1 MHSKGTSN
9 RKAIARGAACLLLLA
24 FALPPAGA
32 ATPSIGAGARHTLAL
47 GADGRVRTWGDDSAG
62 VLGIGR
68 ALSSGLPAAVA
79 GASGI
84 TAIAAGASHVLALK
98 GDRTVIAWGSNAN
111 GQVGDGTTTQRS
123 TPVPV
128 RGLADVVQ
136 ISAGGGA
143 SLARTADGRAWEWG
157 GSLVPTRVEGLDD
170 VVEVSAGSRF
180 MLARRGDGTVWAWG
194 SNDRG
199 QLGDGTRGEPFAWYP
214 TPRRVSGLANVTRLS
229 AGGDHALALRAD
241 GTVWAW
247 GANGRGESG
256 DGSGIDRLVPAPV
269 AGLAGIASISAGY
282 GHSTVIREDGAAFA
296 WGANGYAE
304 LGDGTYIDRPSPV
317 RIAALDG
324 AVALSTGFLHSFALA
339 PAGTFLA
346 WGTNDRGQLGH
357 ASLAHPL
364 APVPVPGLSGFRA
377 VSVGD
382 LFTAALKEDGT
393 VWTWGDNAFGQLGNS
408 AFTFRTT
415 ASAVTLE
422 GVAKI
427 ASGGFH
433 AVALKADGS
442 VFAWGDS
449 RAAQIGDGE
458 SVNRSAPVAVR
469 GLGAGSGVRDV
480 AAGGIHTLALEAAG
494 TVLSWGDNFSSQL
507 GPRENADTSIPSRI
521 AGLAGVAAISAGGAH
536 SVALKADGTVWTW
549 GHNHR
554 GQLGDGTRSALYQG
568 RLAPAA
574 VAGIS
579 GASAI
584 SAGGSHT
591 VVLKADGT
599 LWAWGANSYGQLG
612 DGTFEDRLAPVR
624 VARDLAGVVAISAG
638 DSHTLALTGD
648 GAVWA
653 WGANWNYRLG
663 DATSTDRAVPVPV
676 AGVSGIVAISAS
688 SHSVA
693 LRGDGSVWA
702 WGGNETGQLG
712 DGTLVDREA
721 AGVALREGGAGS
733 IAGNDW
739 FLDLD
744 PAAAGSIP
752 ADKVPVFLLVAS
764 PSAADIT
771 ASVRFRPEDVG
782 DTNGNVYVF
791 AVAPATI
798 VKGGQDAKAMRI
810 GVAKGAAAKADAPV
824 ACVLAQLSQAGD
836 MVAVTAD
843 QLQAYL
849 TGVFS
854 AQGAS
859 VTILNGVPTVDR
871 RRRHVLRGLRRER
884 RRDDRRGDQP
894 QRGHRAGQPRL
905 RAAGRR
911 RTGWW
916 WNPLE
921 DGRGFSLEVRGNNIF
936 FAAFLYDVSGRSTW
950 YVSTGPGV
958 AGRVLL
964 RRRPAERARRPD
976 AGRRLPGIPG
986 ARERRPDHDHLQQ
999 REHRHDRVAG
1009 RHRADPALQHRAQR
1023 AEPRARRRGSR
1034 RTAGGGTSRRPAAA
1048 SSWSGRAATSTS
1060 PATCTTTRA
1069 TPCGTSRRGR
1079 SAARPRRAPSRAT
1092 GGASATARRSPGAW
1106 KPNTRLSDNV
1116 APVTIQFNGPDTAT
1130 HDAAGRAHHDPDT
1143 PPVLNHRGMT
1153 RQRVAGRVP
1162 GRREASPPLF
1172 HPASRSV
1179 GSTARG
1185 ACGSSPASAA

>member
-1 MHSKGTSN
+1 MPSAS
-9 RKAIARGAACLLLLA
+9 
-24 FALPPAGA
+24 A
-32 ATPSIGAGARHTLAL
+32 ATPSVGAGARHTLAL

-68 ALSSGLPAAVA
+68 ALSSGQPAAVA

-84 TAIAAGASHVLALK
+84 TAIAAGDSHVLALK
-98 GDRTVIAWGSNAN
+98 GDRTVIAWGNNAN

-128 RGLADVVQ
+128 TGLANVVQ
-136 ISAGGGA
+136 VAAGGGA

-157 GSLVPTRVEGLDD
+157 RSTVPTRVEGLDD
-170 VVEVSAGSRF
+170 VVEISAGSRF
-180 MLARRGDGTVWAWG
+180 MLARLGDGTVWAWG

-199 QLGDGTRGEPFAWYP
+199 QLGDGTRGEPYAWYP
-214 TPRRVSGLANVTRLS
+214 TPRRVSGLANVTRIS

-241 GTVWAW
+241 GSVWAW
-247 GANGRGESG
+247 GANGRGETG
-256 DGSGIDRLVPAPV
+256 DGTGTDRLVPAPV
-269 AGLAGIASISAGY
+269 DGLAGIASISAGY
-282 GHSTVIREDGAAFA
+282 GHSTAIRGDGAAFA

-324 AVALSTGFLHSFALA
+324 AVAISTGFLHAFALT

-357 ASLAHPL
+357 ASLTHPL
-364 APVPVPGLSGFRA
+364 TPVPVPGLSGFRA

-382 LFTAALKEDGT
+382 LFTVALKEDGT

-415 ASAVTLE
+415 ASAVALE
-422 GVAKI
+422 GVARI

-442 VFAWGDS
+442 VVAWGDS
-449 RAAQIGDGE
+449 RAGQIGDGE
-458 SVNRSAPVAVR
+458 SVNRSAPVTVR
-469 GLGAGSGVRDV
+469 GLGPGSSVRDV

-494 TVLSWGDNFSSQL
+494 TVLSWGDNYSSQL
-507 GPRENADTSIPSRI
+507 GPRESGDTSVPARI
-521 AGLAGVAAISAGGAH
+521 TGLADVAAISAGGAH
-536 SVALKADGTVWTW
+536 SVALKTDGTVWTW

-574 VAGIS
+574 VAGMAGVKS
-579 GASAI
+579 V

-591 VVLKADGT
+591 VALKSDGT
-599 LWAWGANSYGQLG
+599 LWAWGANSSGQLG

-663 DATSTDRAVPVPV
+663 DATSTDRAVPVQA
-676 AGVSGIVAISAS
+676 AGVSGVVAISAS

-693 LRGDGSVWA
+693 LRRDGSVWA

-712 DGTLVDREA
+712 DGTLVDRES
-721 AGVALREGGAGS
+721 AGIALREGGAGS

-744 PAAAGSIP
+744 PAAAGAIP

-782 DTNGNVYVF
+782 ETGNVYVF
-791 AVAPATI
+791 AVAPASI
-798 VKGGQDAKAMRI
+798 VKGGRDPKAMRI
-810 GVAKGAAAKADAPV
+810 GVAKGPAAKADAPV
-824 ACVLAQLSQAGD
+824 ACVLAQLSQAGQ

-849 TGVFS
+849 TGVLS

-859 VTILNGVPTVDR
+859 VSILNGVPAVTVAGSTFFVGYGSSGSSMIDAGIN
-871 RRRHVLRGLRRER
+871 RGAVTVPGSLAC
-884 RRDDRRGDQP
+884 QP
-894 QRGHRAGQPRL
+894 GPPQK
-905 RAAGRR
+905 
-911 RTGWW
+911 GWW

-950 YVSTGPGV
+950 YVSTGPVSLEGSYYSGDLLSASGGQTLGGAYPGFPALANV
-958 AGRVLL
+958 GRVSIAFHNASTGTIVWPGGTVPIQRFSIVPNGLGLAPVEGQPESGWWWNEQEAGRGFFMEWQGGNLDI
-964 RRRPAERARRPD
+964 AGYMYDD
-976 AGRRLPGIPG
+976 AGNSVWYLTTGPI
-986 ARERRPDHDHLQQ
+986 
-999 REHRHDRVAG
+999 
-1009 RHRADPALQHRAQR
+1009 
-1023 AEPRARRRGSR
+1023 
-1034 RTAGGGTSRRPAAA
+1034 GGP
-1048 SSWSGRAATSTS
+1048 
-1060 PATCTTTRA
+1060 
-1069 TPCGTSRRGR
+1069 
-1079 SAARPRRAPSRAT
+1079 
-1092 GGASATARRSPGAW
+1092 ATARSFSGSWWSFGGGQTLTGPW
-1106 KPNTRLSDNV
+1106 KPNRQLSNNV
-1116 APVTIQFNGPDTAT
+1116 APVTIQFSGPDTALMT
-1130 HDAAGRAHHDPDT
+1130 LPGGRT
-1143 PPVLNHRGMT
+1143 TLLRRHR
-1153 RQRVAGRVP
+1153 
-1162 GRREASPPLF
+1162 F
-1172 HPASRSV
+1172 
-1179 GSTARG
+1179 
-1185 ACGSSPASAA
+1185 